1 MIMSSNEKKLL
12 LHKKIE
18 KEINKLKQELE
29 ENNNQS
35 LNTEDYEELE
45 REEIKERGFNE
56 SISQLKLYEL
66 KKSKEIDILS
76 NSREKVEENIKI
88 LRSNEEKLILYK
100 KLEKEIKKLK
110 QELEENN
117 DLSPNTEEY
126 EELEKDELKER
137 EYNQTIS
144 GLKLEEL
151 KKSKEIEIL
160 EKNIERIEENIKILK
175 LNEHNLIILQ
185 LLDEKIQIA
194 RNKIDNLEENNEKN
208 EIVQEYKNLEREE
221 RERLSIDKERSDLK
235 GIIMLNE
242 LKNNSLLKE
251 NESIDKKKLMYESY
265 KGDEIINNNIRLEI
279 EVIKYKNN
287 ETKKRI
293 KELDS
298 MIIKGDNKRE
308 NEKEKIK
315 KLEEY
320 TKEES
325 KLETENKIYG
335 YLNKLVSSDGI
346 QLYLLSAFLTTIST
360 KINSI
365 LEPFIEKKIELVFN
379 NEKTI
384 DIKIIKGETV
394 IHTLSGMES
403 FMLDIVLKII
413 IGQISMIPKSNI
425 MFIDESISVLDKNR
439 LAAIEDLFVFLKQY
453 YNQVYIITHMKQV
466 KNSINYT
473 LDIKRLQSYSLL
485 RNIENGLVIETSKKK
500 DISEVVLDV

>member
-1 MIMSSNEKKLL
+1 
-12 LHKKIE
+12 
-18 KEINKLKQELE
+18 
-29 ENNNQS
+29 
-35 LNTEDYEELE
+35 
-45 REEIKERGFNE
+45 
-56 SISQLKLYEL
+56 
-66 KKSKEIDILS
+66 
-76 NSREKVEENIKI
+76 
-88 LRSNEEKLILYK
+88 
-100 KLEKEIKKLK
+100 
-110 QELEENN
+110 
-117 DLSPNTEEY
+117 
-126 EELEKDELKER
+126 
-137 EYNQTIS
+137 
-144 GLKLEEL
+144 
-151 KKSKEIEIL
+151 
-160 EKNIERIEENIKILK
+160 LK

-221 RERLSIDKERSDLK
+221 RERLSIDRERSDLK

-298 MIIKGDNKRE
+298 IIIKGDNKRE